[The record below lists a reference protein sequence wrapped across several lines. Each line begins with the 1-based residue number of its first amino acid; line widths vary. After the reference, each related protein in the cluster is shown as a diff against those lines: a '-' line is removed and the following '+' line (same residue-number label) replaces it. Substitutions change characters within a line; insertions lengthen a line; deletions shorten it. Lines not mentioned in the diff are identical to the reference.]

1 MRIIHVYT
9 HTTKIHR
16 SHSTRKKA
24 LVYTHD
30 HIQCYNVNPDRVQT
44 TKLKKIRNLS
54 FFPLL
59 NQYVPKT
66 YPQITKKNSEIIYLQ
81 QQAEATF
88 IKRNRIETR
97 QISLKTAT
105 NSNTVTMQRI
115 NSEPHLRGVV
125 EDPHLGTFRGDV
137 HRLFVMN
144 KHLCHQV
151 MCSRVIP
158 KGHGES
164 RSEVRLPPRIKRH
177 QNHLKVGARN
187 NILCTHMHMG
197 LEHIG

>member
-1 MRIIHVYT
+1 
-9 HTTKIHR
+9 
-16 SHSTRKKA
+16 
-24 LVYTHD
+24 
-30 HIQCYNVNPDRVQT
+30 VNPDRVQT

-66 YPQITKKNSEIIYLQ
+66 YPQITKKNSEIVYLQ

-105 NSNTVTMQRI
+105 NSNAVTMQRI

-137 HRLFVMN
+137 HRLFMN
-144 KHLCHQV
+144 KHLYHQV